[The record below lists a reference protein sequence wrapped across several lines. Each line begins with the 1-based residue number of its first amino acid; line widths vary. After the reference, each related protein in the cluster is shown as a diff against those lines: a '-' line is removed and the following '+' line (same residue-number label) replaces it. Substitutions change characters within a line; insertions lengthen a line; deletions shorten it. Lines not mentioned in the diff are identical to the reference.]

1 MGYSPGGCKE
11 SDVTDRLSL
20 LLFNKLLE
28 IQWFGT
34 QIYTLTVLDV
44 RSPKLDL
51 LRLKSRN

>member
-1 MGYSPGGCKE
+1 MGYSPWGCKE

-28 IQWFGT
+28 IQWLGT